1 MHYTYLSSTIA
12 VTFLPVLSFHYYD
25 GTYVFN
31 FLVATFCNYYANLS
45 PVLINLE
52 PTTQYLAKFNYRRGF
67 YLSILYLLTFF
78 FYIFHTLFINFC

>member
-12 VTFLPVLSFHYYD
+12 VTFLPVLSFHYDD

-52 PTTQYLAKFNYRRGF
+52 PTTQYLAKYNCRRGF

-78 FYIFHTLFINFC
+78 LHFSYPFY